1 MMEWLDQNLWGIA
14 LGVFIGGF
22 IGFKAAEHIHTTIF
36 KDILMKLK
44 VSESDMLTMMRDL
57 QQDLPEDHEDAMPRV
72 LVKVECVNDQ
82 LYVYR
87 LDTMEFLCQG
97 ATREAV
103 LARLAERFHKDFKI
117 VLSEEHGAKYLKESP
132 TS

>member
-1 MMEWLDQNLWGIA
+1 MEWLDQNLWGIA

-36 KDILMKLK
+36 KDILLKLK
-44 VSESDMLTMMRDL
+44 IKDSDMRAMMRDL

-72 LVKVECVNDQ
+72 EVKVECVNDQ

-97 ATREAV
+97 ADREAV
-103 LARLAERFHKDFKI
+103 LAKLADRFHKDFKI

-132 TS
+132 TA

>member
-1 MMEWLDQNLWGIA
+1 MELLEFM
-14 LGVFIGGF
+14 LGLMVGGF
-22 IGFKAAEHIHTTIF
+22 IGFKVAEHIHTTIF

-44 VSESDMLTMMRDL
+44 VTEEDMRDMLKDL

-82 LYVYR
+82 LFVYR

-97 ATREAV
+97 ADREAV
-103 LARLAERFHKDFKI
+103 LASLAKRFNKDFKI

>member
-1 MMEWLDQNLWGIA
+1 MEWLDQNLWGIA

-22 IGFKAAEHIHTTIF
+22 IGFKAAEHIHVTMF
-36 KDILMKLK
+36 RDILVKLK

-57 QQDLPEDHEDAMPRV
+57 QKDLPEDHEDAMPRV
-72 LVKVECVNDQ
+72 EVKVECVNDQ

-103 LARLAERFHKDFKI
+103 LTSLADRFHKDFKI

-132 TS
+132 TV

>member
-1 MMEWLDQNLWGIA
+1 MDLIDFI
-14 LGVFIGGF
+14 LGLVLGGF
-22 IGFKAAEHIHTTIF
+22 VGFKVAEYIHVTMF
-36 KDILMKLK
+36 RDILVKLK
-44 VSESDMLTMMRDL
+44 VSESDMRTMVQDL
-57 QQDLPEDHEDAMPRV
+57 QKDLPEDHEDAMPRV
-72 LVKVECVNDQ
+72 EVKVECVNDQ

-103 LARLAERFHKDFKI
+103 LTCLADRFHKDFKI

>member
-1 MMEWLDQNLWGIA
+1 MDLIDFLLGMA
-14 LGVFIGGF
+14 LGGF
-22 IGFKAAEHIHTTIF
+22 IGFKVAEHIHVTMF
-36 KDILMKLK
+36 KDILVKLK
-44 VSESDMLTMMRDL
+44 IKDSDMRAMV
-57 QQDLPEDHEDAMPRV
+57 QDLEKDLTEDDMPRV
-72 LVKVECVNDQ
+72 EVKVECVNDQ

-97 ATREAV
+97 ANREAV
-103 LARLAERFHKDFKI
+103 LACLADRFHKDFTI

>member
-1 MMEWLDQNLWGIA
+1 MDVIWFLIGA
-14 LGVFIGGF
+14 FLGGLV
-22 IGFKAAEHIHTTIF
+22 GFKVAEHIHTTIF

-44 VSESDMLTMMRDL
+44 VSEADMRAMMRDL
-57 QQDLPEDHEDAMPRV
+57 QEDLPEDHEDAMPRV
-72 LVKVECVNDQ
+72 EVKVECVNDQ

-103 LARLAERFHKDFKI
+103 LTCLADRFHKDFKI

-132 TS
+132 TV

>member
-1 MMEWLDQNLWGIA
+1 MEWLDFVLGIV
-14 LGVFIGGF
+14 LGGL
-22 IGFKAAEHIHTTIF
+22 IGFKIAEHIHVTMF
-36 KDILMKLK
+36 KDILIKLK
-44 VSESDMLTMMRDL
+44 VKDSDMQNMVQDL
-57 QQDLPEDHEDAMPRV
+57 QKDLSEDAMPRV
-72 LVKVECVNDQ
+72 EVKVEKVNDQ

-103 LARLAERFHKDFKI
+103 LACLADRFHKDFTI

-132 TS
+132 TI

>member
-1 MMEWLDQNLWGIA
+1 MDVLEFV
-14 LGVFIGGF
+14 LGLLVGGF
-22 IGFKAAEHIHTTIF
+22 IGFKVAEHIHTTIF

-44 VSESDMLTMMRDL
+44 ITDEDMKTMMRDL
-57 QQDLPEDHEDAMPRV
+57 QQDLPEDHEDHMPRV
-72 LVKVECVNDQ
+72 QVRVECVNDQ

-97 ATREAV
+97 ADREAV

-132 TS
+132 TT

>member
-1 MMEWLDQNLWGIA
+1 MEWLDQNIWAIT
-14 LGVFIGGF
+14 LGAFIGGF
-22 IGFKAAEHIHTTIF
+22 IGFKIAEHIHTTIF

-44 VSESDMLTMMRDL
+44 ITDEDMRGMMRDL

-82 LYVYR
+82 LFVYR

-97 ATREAV
+97 ADREAV
-103 LARLAERFHKDFKI
+103 LASLAKRFNKDFKI

-132 TS
+132 TA

>member
-1 MMEWLDQNLWGIA
+1 MEWLDFLLGIV
-14 LGVFIGGF
+14 LGGL
-22 IGFKAAEHIHTTIF
+22 IGFKIAEHIHVTMF
-36 KDILMKLK
+36 RDILVKLK
-44 VSESDMLTMMRDL
+44 IKDSDMRAMMQDL
-57 QQDLPEDHEDAMPRV
+57 QKDLSEDDIPRV
-72 LVKVECVNDQ
+72 EVKVECVNDQ

-103 LARLAERFHKDFKI
+103 LACLADRFHKDFTI

-132 TS
+132 TV

>member
-1 MMEWLDQNLWGIA
+1 MDLLIFG
-14 LGVFIGGF
+14 LGVALGGF
-22 IGFKAAEHIHTTIF
+22 IGFKVAEHIHTTMF

-44 VSESDMLTMMRDL
+44 VTDEDMRGMMRDL

-72 LVKVECVNDQ
+72 EVKVECVNDQ

-103 LARLAERFHKDFKI
+103 LTCLADRFHKDFTI

-132 TS
+132 TA

>member
-1 MMEWLDQNLWGIA
+1 MDLLDFI
-14 LGVFIGGF
+14 LGLVLGGF
-22 IGFKAAEHIHTTIF
+22 VGFKIAEYIHITMF

-44 VSESDMLTMMRDL
+44 VSESDMRNMMKDL
-57 QQDLPEDHEDAMPRV
+57 QKDLPEDHEDAMPRV
-72 LVKVECVNDQ
+72 EVKVELVNDQ

-103 LARLAERFHKDFKI
+103 LACLADRFHKDFTI

-132 TS
+132 TL